1 MVLKTDEMSDK
12 RLFYG
17 QQKSSRPSLTPCD
30 TMWSWS
36 ARLIDIPTA
45 TADAK
50 TETGLASEDRAHIG
64 LKYFIHSPLL
74 WRKVSSSP
82 LQLSSEYSLKFAG
95 QVRSLLSQPMH
106 CTDPL
111 PSALATHS
119 AHAVQV

>member
-1 MVLKTDEMSDK
+1 MMSTVRKTRSGSQYLVYVTEIRYFWATSQSAHKTDEMSDK

-50 TETGLASEDRAHIG
+50 TETGLASEDRASGSRGPRTANGSEVSRGIN
-64 LKYFIHSPLL
+64 YLL
-74 WRKVSSSP
+74 
-82 LQLSSEYSLKFAG
+82 
-95 QVRSLLSQPMH
+95 
-106 CTDPL
+106 
-111 PSALATHS
+111 
-119 AHAVQV
+119 